1 MTRRRLPLDRMQ
13 RLSVL
18 ARLAPLLLFFA
29 ATVGVGLVHGALQ
42 SLALAG
48 PPALD
53 PGRAGMSIWY
63 AYRELFLTPELLASL
78 GHTLAVALVAAVAA
92 VVIGAPAAYL
102 LWRSPGWVRSA
113 AAVYRLPII
122 LPHIVVAFLVL
133 IFWSRTGIVAAVL
146 ARVGID
152 PDALGFSRI
161 LFGTHGLGII
171 LAYVYKS
178 FPFVMLLTMGV
189 LDRIPGRLV
198 TTARMLGAGPLRTFF
213 VVVLPQLT
221 PMLNQVFIILFLYT
235 LGGFDIPWL
244 LGASRPQ
251 MVPMTVYALYFQ
263 GTLADR
269 SIAMAAL
276 TLLAMTAFLFVAV
289 YSRVARR
296 LAAAERPI

>member
-1 MTRRRLPLDRMQ
+1 MTRRRLPPGRRY
-13 RLSVL
+13 RLGLV
-18 ARLAPLLLFFA
+18 ARLLPLIIFFS

-63 AYRELFLTPELLASL
+63 AYQKLFLTPELLASL
-78 GHTLAVALVAAVAA
+78 GHTFAVALVAAVAA
-92 VVIGAPAAYL
+92 VAIGAPAAYL

-122 LPHIVVAFLVL
+122 LPHVVVAFIVLV
-133 IFWSRTGIVAAVL
+133 FWSRTGIIAAMLVRIGL
-146 ARVGID
+146 D
-152 PDALGFSRI
+152 PEALGFSRI
-161 LFGTHGLGII
+161 LFGANGLGII
-171 LAYVYKS
+171 LAYVYKT
-178 FPFVMLLTMGV
+178 FPFVMLLAMGV
-189 LDRIPGRLV
+189 LDRIPDRLI
-198 TTARMLGAGPLRTFF
+198 TTAHMLGAGPVRTFF
-213 VVVLPQLT
+213 VVVLPQLM

-263 GTLADR
+263 GSLADR

-276 TLLAMTAFLFVAV
+276 TLLAVTAFFFVAV
-289 YSRVARR
+289 YSRIARR
-296 LAAAERPI
+296 LAVGERPI